1 MKKILSL
8 VLAAVLLL
16 GCSVTFAEG
25 GDDTGIQMIGGPE
38 DDAAETVNLDDWKEG
53 QTAEIPNFANITL
66 VSVKFV
72 DKIDYDYFLGSGTAA
87 FESGTQ
93 AEYLRIRM
101 QLLNTKKA
109 AFNFLN
115 EFGDVICMYGD
126 GYQFGGWKRQE
137 FLWLNNEDWYV
148 YEEADQSHEIDS
160 LYQGYFDV
168 VVTLPNYVVESKEP
182 LSVTFTIGESEFTV
196 NVRK

>member
-38 DDAAETVNLDDWKEG
+38 DDAAGTVNLDDWKVGE
-53 QTAEIPNFANITL
+53 TVEIPNIANITL
-66 VSVKFV
+66 AQV
-72 DKIDYDYFLGSGTAA
+72 DFKDYLGVLYDSDYFDSG
-87 FESGTQ
+87 EQ
-93 AEYLRIRM
+93 AEYLYICVRV
-101 QLLNTKKA
+101 LNTKKT
-109 AFNFLN
+109 AFNFLPS
-115 EFGDVICMYGD
+115 FGDVICNFGD

-137 FLWLNNEDWYV
+137 HLSNGKWYR
-148 YEEADQSHEIDS
+148 YEKADEYHEIGP
-160 LYQGYFDV
+160 LYSCDFCI

>member
-25 GDDTGIQMIGGPE
+25 GDDTGIQMIGGSQ
-38 DDAAETVNLDDWKEG
+38 DDAAGAVNLDDWKESE
-53 QTAEIPNFANITL
+53 TAEIPDFANITL
-66 VSVKFV
+66 VSVKFQ
-72 DKIDYDYFLGSGTAA
+72 DKIEVDPWTR
-87 FESGTQ
+87 FESGAQ

-101 QLLNTKKA
+101 HFLNTKKT

-115 EFGDVICMYGD
+115 VFGDVICNFGE

-137 FLWLNNEDWYV
+137 WLRNNKEWYV
-148 YEEADQSHEIDS
+148 CEKAEDCSAIDPLYE
-160 LYQGYFDV
+160 GYFDV
-168 VVTLPNYVVESKEP
+168 MVTLPNYVVESKEP
-182 LSVTFTIGESEFTV
+182 LSVTFTIGQSEFTV

>member
-25 GDDTGIQMIGGPE
+25 GDDTGIQMIGGSQ
-38 DDAAETVNLDDWKEG
+38 DDAAGAVNLDDWKESE
-53 QTAEIPNFANITL
+53 TAEIPDFANITL
-66 VSVKFV
+66 VSVKFQ
-72 DKIDYDYFLGSGTAA
+72 DKIEVDPWTR
-87 FESGTQ
+87 FESGAQ

-101 QLLNTKKA
+101 HFLNTKKT

-115 EFGDVICMYGD
+115 VFGDVICNFGE

-137 FLWLNNEDWYV
+137 WLRNNKEWYV
-148 YEEADQSHEIDS
+148 CEKAEDCSDIDPLYE
-160 LYQGYFDV
+160 GYFDV
-168 VVTLPNYVVESKEP
+168 MVTLPNYVVESKEP
-182 LSVTFTIGESEFTV
+182 LSVTFTIGQSEFTV